1 MESSR
6 DQIEEIKSR
15 LDIVDV
21 IGKYLPLKKA
31 GKNYTAKCPFHTE
44 KTPSFMVSPELQRYK
59 CFGCGEN
66 GDIFT
71 FVQKIE
77 NIDFPEALEK
87 LAKEAGITLTRQKA
101 NTFFERLE
109 EINRKAAIYFY
120 KQLKEPKNIQ
130 ALHYVKEERGITD
143 ESIKNFGIGYAP
155 GGLGL
160 LDYIQKE
167 NKYSKSEL
175 LQSGLFVEKE
185 GKLRSKFFKRIMFPI
200 RSSTGKVIA
209 FTGRVLPGNEFGPKY
224 MNSPETPIYHKKD
237 NLYGQYESRQEAR
250 KQDLIILCEGT
261 TDVISA
267 HQIGV
272 KNIVAPLG
280 TSLTKEQLEKVSKLT
295 KNVLFLFDSDSAG
308 QKALERAFVLSQ
320 ELSLNTYAATTAP
333 YKDIDEMIKTDPEKF
348 KKIISKKLDAYTYL
362 LTQFIASRDIN
373 RYEDYQQ
380 IVSWIEKMLSNV
392 KNPTLLHY
400 YSQKTFKITK
410 IEPLKRL
417 DMTPVSHQTKN
428 SGITSS
434 KIATHEEDFLQQL
447 LFQNGLY
454 SVENLDLKFFE
465 DERVKE
471 IITYIKENPN
481 ATREEILKNF
491 DDNDRIKELIE
502 NTIFSFSKEESS
514 TQDLL
519 NMYNTI
525 IRDYFTRKEREYGV
539 KIATAEETGNI
550 KESERL
556 LKEFQALT
564 KEKQKYE
571 QSSRL

>member
-120 KQLKEPKNIQ
+120 KQLKDPKNIQ

-348 KKIISKKLDAYTYL
+348 KKIIFKKLDAYTYL

-525 IRDYFTRKEREYGV
+525 IRDYFARKEREYGV

>member
-87 LAKEAGITLTRQKA
+87 LAKEAGVTLTRQKA

-109 EINRKAAIYFY
+109 EINGKAAIYFY
-120 KQLKEPKNIQ
+120 KQLKDPKNIQ
-130 ALHYVKEERGITD
+130 ALNYVKEERGITD

-160 LDYIQKE
+160 LNYIQNE

-185 GKLRSKFFKRIMFPI
+185 GKLRDKFFKRIMFPI

-209 FTGRVLPGNEFGPKY
+209 FTGRVLPGNDFGPKY

-295 KNVLFLFDSDSAG
+295 KNILFLFDSDSAG

-320 ELSLNTYAATTAP
+320 ELSLNTYATNTAP
-333 YKDIDEMIKTDPEKF
+333 YKDIDEMIRTDPEKF
-348 KKIISKKLDAYTYL
+348 KKIIFKKLDAYTYL
-362 LTQFIASRDIN
+362 LTQFVASRNIN

-380 IVSWIEKMLSNV
+380 IVSWIERMLSNV

-400 YSQKTFKITK
+400 YFQKTFKITK
-410 IEPLKRL
+410 IEPLKKL

-428 SGITSS
+428 SRITTN
-434 KIATHEEDFLQQL
+434 KITTHEEDFLQLL
-447 LFQNGLY
+447 LFQNDLY
-454 SVENLDLKFFE
+454 TVENFDLKFFE

-471 IITYIKENPN
+471 IIAYVKENPN
-481 ATREEILKNF
+481 TIREEILKNF

-502 NTIFSFSKEESS
+502 NAIFSFSMEKSS

-556 LKEFQALT
+556 LKEFQTLT

>member
-87 LAKEAGITLTRQKA
+87 LAKEAGVTLTRQKA

-120 KQLKEPKNIQ
+120 KQLKDPKNIQ
-130 ALHYVKEERGITD
+130 ALNYVKEERGITD
-143 ESIKNFGIGYAP
+143 ESIKSFGIGYAP

-160 LDYIQKE
+160 LNYIQKE
-167 NKYSKSEL
+167 NKYSKTEL

-185 GKLRSKFFKRIMFPI
+185 GKLRGKFFKRIMFPI

-333 YKDIDEMIKTDPEKF
+333 YKDIDEMIKTNPEKF

-410 IEPLKRL
+410 IEPIKRL

-434 KIATHEEDFLQQL
+434 KIATHEEDFLQLL

-454 SVENLDLKFFE
+454 PVENFDLKFFD

-471 IITYIKENPN
+471 IIAYIKENPN

>member
-109 EINRKAAIYFY
+109 EINRKATIYFY

-160 LDYIQKE
+160 LNYIQKE

-185 GKLRSKFFKRIMFPI
+185 GKLRGKFFKRIMFPI

-295 KNVLFLFDSDSAG
+295 KNILFLFDSDSAG

-320 ELSLNTYAATTAP
+320 ELSLNTYATNTAP
-333 YKDIDEMIKTDPEKF
+333 YKDIDEMIRTDPKEF
-348 KKIISKKLDAYTYL
+348 KKIIFKKLDAYTYL
-362 LTQFIASRDIN
+362 LTQFVAPRNIN

-380 IVSWIEKMLSNV
+380 IVSWIERMLSNV

-400 YSQKTFKITK
+400 YFQKTFKITK
-410 IEPLKRL
+410 IEPLKKL
-417 DMTPVSHQTKN
+417 DMTPVSHRTKN
-428 SGITSS
+428 KRVTTS
-434 KIATHEEDFLQQL
+434 KITTHEEDFLQLL
-447 LFQNGLY
+447 LFQNDLY
-454 SVENLDLKFFE
+454 IVENFDLKFFE

-471 IITYIKENPN
+471 IIAYIKENPN
-481 ATREEILKNF
+481 TTREEILKNF

-502 NTIFSFSKEESS
+502 NAIFSFSMEKSS

>member
-31 GKNYTAKCPFHTE
+31 GKNYTTKCPFHTE

-77 NIDFPEALEK
+77 NVDFPEALEK
-87 LAKEAGITLTRQKA
+87 LAKEAGVTLTRQKA

-120 KQLKEPKNIQ
+120 KQLKDPKNIQ
-130 ALHYVKEERGITD
+130 ALNYVKEERGITD

-160 LDYIQKE
+160 LNYIQKE

-185 GKLRSKFFKRIMFPI
+185 GKLRDKFFKRIMFPI

-295 KNVLFLFDSDSAG
+295 KNILFLFDSDSAG
-308 QKALERAFVLSQ
+308 QKALEKAFVLSQ
-320 ELSLNTYAATTAP
+320 ELSLNTYAASTAP

-348 KKIISKKLDAYTYL
+348 KKIILKKLDAYTYL
-362 LTQFIASRDIN
+362 LTQFVASRNIN

-380 IVSWIEKMLSNV
+380 IVSWIERMLSNV

-400 YSQKTFKITK
+400 YFQKTFKITK
-410 IEPLKRL
+410 IEPLKKL
-417 DMTPVSHQTKN
+417 DITPVSHQTKKRLV
-428 SGITSS
+428 TTS
-434 KIATHEEDFLQQL
+434 KITTHEEDFLQLL

-454 SVENLDLKFFE
+454 PVENFDLKFFE
-465 DERVKE
+465 DERVKK
-471 IITYIKENPN
+471 IIAYIKENPN

-491 DDNDRIKELIE
+491 DDNDGIKELIE
-502 NTIFSFSKEESS
+502 NAIFSFSLEKSS

-519 NMYNTI
+519 DMYNTI
-525 IRDYFTRKEREYGV
+525 IRDYFARKEREYGV